1 MMKISNNKILMPG
14 FTLIE
19 LLGVLIIL
27 AIIVLI
33 TFPIIDNV
41 LTSSRQQA
49 YERSIDGI
57 IEASKMYVTSQG
69 IVPDTT
75 TK

>member
-1 MMKISNNKILMPG
+1 MSC
-14 FTLIE
+14 
-19 LLGVLIIL
+19 
-27 AIIVLI
+27 
-33 TFPIIDNV
+33 IDNV

>member
-1 MMKISNNKILMPG
+1 MINKA

-27 AIIVLI
+27 AIIAII